1 MTLPECTLCG
11 HRSRQGCPVCG
22 GAQGYKGLPPC
33 PSCPSGT
40 IVGQMVDDTL
50 TGLSVASWTET
61 VERYDFFGVDS
72 VPNYETLA
80 SIAAA
85 NDARIQS
92 IAMTLRAYPE
102 RISQVETL
110 LNIPMGS

>member
-1 MTLPECTLCG
+1 L
-11 HRSRQGCPVCG
+11 
-22 GAQGYKGLPPC
+22 GLPPC
-33 PSCPSGT
+33 KACPNGLRIGEELPPT
-40 IVGQMVDDTL
+40 DDTL
-50 TGLSVASWTET
+50 DAPSIASWTET
-61 VERYDFFGVDS
+61 VERYDFFGVDA

-102 RISQVETL
+102 RIAQVETL